1 MISSATGISG
11 MSVAFFRKAFPFKRN
26 PLALRRP
33 LRQLAAHQGGLAE
46 LVDALDSK
54 SSSNECGFESH
65 SRYFHSFRDSRIFFL
80 THAEMASPRTI
91 GIIAGSGVY
100 PETFISAAR
109 RHAPDT
115 RLVAVAFEGETK
127 TDLGEKVDAIE
138 WVRVGQLSKLIKFFV
153 REGAT
158 EAVMMGQISPKN
170 LFDLRP
176 DLRILMM
183 LARVKERN
191 AETLFG
197 AIGEE
202 LAKDGVTLL
211 SATTFL
217 NDHLPEEGH
226 VFGPRFKKRQ
236 LEDAA
241 FGFKIAKQTSALDI
255 GQSVVVRHGTVLA
268 AEAFEG
274 TNACIKRGG
283 ELGRGKDVML
293 VKVSKPN
300 QDFRFDVPVVG
311 PHTIETCAEAGVKNI
326 AIEAGKT
333 LLLEKEKVRELCER
347 LNIGLH
353 AVS

>member
-1 MISSATGISG
+1 MQNVPEI
-11 MSVAFFRKAFPFKRN
+11 
-26 PLALRRP
+26 L
-33 LRQLAAHQGGLAE
+33 
-46 LVDALDSK
+46 
-54 SSSNECGFESH
+54 
-65 SRYFHSFRDSRIFFL
+65 
-80 THAEMASPRTI
+80 

-100 PETFISAAR
+100 PETFIAAAR
-109 RHAPDT
+109 RQSPGI
-115 RLVAVAFEGETK
+115 RLVVVAFHGETK
-127 TDLGEKVDAIE
+127 PEITDQADAIE

-176 DLRILMM
+176 DFRILLM

-202 LAKDGVTLL
+202 LAKDGITLL
-211 SATTFL
+211 AATTFL
-217 NDHLPEEGH
+217 EDHLPGPGH
-226 VFGPRFKKRQ
+226 VCGPAFKKRQ
-236 LEDAA
+236 LTDAA
-241 FGFKIAKQTSALDI
+241 FGFRIAKQTSALDI

-283 ELGRGKDVML
+283 ELGRGKDVLL

-311 PHTIETCAEAGVKNI
+311 PQTIETCAAAGVGGI

-333 LLLEKEKVRELCER
+333 LLLEKDRVAELCAKHG
-347 LNIGLH
+347 IGIH
-353 AVS
+353 AVE